1 MYKKVSTDDVVP
13 GDASLTGVRV
23 IELVRRRRRR
33 RRRLNLFLYEVG
45 LIRRVTKAV

>member
-33 RRRLNLFLYEVG
+33 RLNLFLYEVG